1 MMISVAS
8 GKGGTGKTLV
18 TTNMAASIGGVELLD
33 CDVEE
38 PNSYLFFPEMDE
50 RESSDCMEPIPVID
64 EDRCTRCGRCSDFCA
79 YHALAVFPQKVLL
92 FPELCHGCGG
102 CALLCPEGAISEGSR
117 SIGRIHRGRS
127 GEVRLLWG
135 ELFVG
140 EPMATPLIR
149 AVKAEARG
157 DLVLVDSPPG
167 TACPVIEAV
176 RGSDFCLLVTEPTP
190 FGLYD
195 LSIAVQVVRGMDIP
209 CGVVVNRSGIGDR
222 GVYDYCKKESIP
234 ILLEIP
240 MKREIAELYSRGV
253 LFTTAMAEWRDKFVL
268 LLERIAEEVESR

>member
-1 MMISVAS
+1 MIISVAS

-18 TTNMAASIGGVELLD
+18 TTNLAASIGDVELVD

-38 PNSYLFFPEMDE
+38 PNSYLFFPD
-50 RESSDCMEPIPVID
+50 REEEVSFDCTVKIPVID
-64 EDRCTRCGRCSDFCA
+64 EDKCTRCGRCSEFCA
-79 YHALAVFPQKVLL
+79 YNALAVFPQNVLL
-92 FPELCHGCGG
+92 FKELCHGCGG
-102 CALLCPEGAISEGSR
+102 CALVCPEGAISEGAR
-117 SIGRIHRGRS
+117 PIGKIFRARS

-135 ELFVG
+135 ELNVG

-149 AVKAEARG
+149 SVKAEAKG
-157 DLVLVDSPPG
+157 NLILIDSPPG

-195 LSIAVQVVRGMDIP
+195 LSIAVQVVREMEIP

-222 GVYDYCKKESIP
+222 GVYDYCEKEKIP

-240 MKREIAELYSRGV
+240 MTRKIAELYSRGI
-253 LFTTAMAEWRDKFVL
+253 LFSREMTEWQERFAGL
-268 LLERIAEEVESR
+268 LGEVEEAIR

>member
-1 MMISVAS
+1 
-8 GKGGTGKTLV
+8 
-18 TTNMAASIGGVELLD
+18 
-33 CDVEE
+33 
-38 PNSYLFFPEMDE
+38 
-50 RESSDCMEPIPVID
+50 
-64 EDRCTRCGRCSDFCA
+64 
-79 YHALAVFPQKVLL
+79 
-92 FPELCHGCGG
+92 
-102 CALLCPEGAISEGSR
+102 
-117 SIGRIHRGRS
+117 
-127 GEVRLLWG
+127 
-135 ELFVG
+135 
-140 EPMATPLIR
+140 
-149 AVKAEARG
+149 EARG

-167 TACPVIEAV
+167 TACPVIEAA

>member
-18 TTNMAASIGGVELLD
+18 TTNMAAAIGGVDLVD

-38 PNSYLFFPEMDE
+38 PNSYLFFPDLEE
-50 RESSDCMEPIPVID
+50 KESSDCTVAIPLID
-64 EDRCTRCGRCSDFCA
+64 EERCTRCGQCSDFCA
-79 YHALAVFPQKVLL
+79 YNALAVFPQQVLL
-92 FPELCHGCGG
+92 FQELCHGCGG
-102 CALLCPEGAISEGSR
+102 CALLCPEGAISEGTR
-117 SIGRIHRGRS
+117 TIGKIHRARS
-127 GEVRLLWG
+127 GGVRLLWG
-135 ELFVG
+135 ELSVG

-149 AVKAEARG
+149 SVKAEAKG
-157 DLVLVDSPPG
+157 DLVLIDSPPG

-195 LSIAVQVVRGMDIP
+195 LSIAVQVVRGMEIP

-222 GVYDYCKKESIP
+222 GVYDYCERESIP

-240 MKREIAELYSRGV
+240 MKRQIAELTSRGV
-253 LFTTAMAEWRDKFVL
+253 LFSSVMTEWQEKFVHL
-268 LLERIAEEVESR
+268 LGKIEEAAK

>member
-1 MMISVAS
+1 MIISVAS

-18 TTNMAASIGGVELLD
+18 TTNLAASVGRVVLVD

-38 PNSYLFFPEMDE
+38 PNSYLFFPDRKEE
-50 RESSDCMEPIPVID
+50 ASFDCTVTIPIID
-64 EDRCTRCGRCSDFCA
+64 EDKCTRCGRCSEFCA
-79 YHALAVFPQKVLL
+79 YNALAVFPKQVLL
-92 FPELCHGCGG
+92 FKELCHGCGG
-102 CALLCPEGAISEGSR
+102 CALVCPEGAISDGTR
-117 SIGRIHRGRS
+117 TIGTIYRARS
-127 GEVRLLWG
+127 GDVRLLWG
-135 ELFVG
+135 ELSLG

-149 AVKAEARG
+149 SVKEEATG
-157 DLVLVDSPPG
+157 DLVLIDSPPG

-195 LSIAVQVVRGMDIP
+195 LSIAVQVVREMEIP
-209 CGVVVNRSGIGDR
+209 CGVVVNRSGVGDR
-222 GVYDYCKKESIP
+222 GVHKYCEKEEIP

-253 LFTTAMAEWRDKFVL
+253 LFSEVMTEWQERFADL
-268 LLERIAEEVESR
+268 LARIEEEIK

>member
-1 MMISVAS
+1 MIISVAS

-18 TTNMAASIGGVELLD
+18 TTNLAASIGEVELVD

-38 PNSYLFFPEMDE
+38 PNSYLFFPD
-50 RESSDCMEPIPVID
+50 REGETSSDCTVKIPAIN
-64 EDRCTRCGRCSDFCA
+64 EDKCTRCGRCSEFCA
-79 YHALAVFPQKVLL
+79 YNALAVFPQDVLL
-92 FPELCHGCGG
+92 FKELCHGCGG

-268 LLERIAEEVESR
+268 LLERIAEEVEAR

>member
-18 TTNMAASIGGVELLD
+18 TTNLAASVGGVELVD

-38 PNSYLFFPEMDE
+38 PNSYLFFPR
-50 RESSDCMEPIPVID
+50 REEETCTDCDVMIPVID
-64 EDRCTRCGRCSDFCA
+64 DGKCKRCGRCSEFCA
-79 YHALAVFPQKVLL
+79 YNALAVFPKQVLL
-92 FPELCHGCGG
+92 FKELCHGCGG
-102 CALLCPEGAISEGSR
+102 CALVCPEGAISEGSR
-117 SIGRIHRGRS
+117 AIGKVCRARS
-127 GEVRLLWG
+127 GDVRLLWG
-135 ELFVG
+135 ELSVG

-149 AVKAEARG
+149 SVKSEAKG
-157 DLVLVDSPPG
+157 DLILIDSPPG
-167 TACPVIEAV
+167 TACPVIETV

-209 CGVVVNRSGIGDR
+209 CGVVVNRSGVGDR
-222 GVYDYCKKESIP
+222 GVYDYCKREEIP

-240 MKREIAELYSRGV
+240 MNREIAELYSRGV
-253 LFTTAMAEWRDKFVL
+253 LFSEAMTEWRDKFTDL
-268 LLERIAEEVESR
+268 LRKIEEAAE

>member
-50 RESSDCMEPIPVID
+50 RESSDCMVPIPVID

-157 DLVLVDSPPG
+157 DL
-167 TACPVIEAV
+167 
-176 RGSDFCLLVTEPTP
+176 
-190 FGLYD
+190 
-195 LSIAVQVVRGMDIP
+195 
-209 CGVVVNRSGIGDR
+209 
-222 GVYDYCKKESIP
+222 
-234 ILLEIP
+234 
-240 MKREIAELYSRGV
+240 
-253 LFTTAMAEWRDKFVL
+253 
-268 LLERIAEEVESR
+268 

>member
-18 TTNMAASIGGVELLD
+18 ATNLAASIGSVELLD

-38 PNSYLFFPEMDE
+38 PNSYLFFPDLEEM
-50 RESSDCMEPIPVID
+50 ESSDCNVPIPVID
-64 EDRCTRCGRCSDFCA
+64 EDRCTRCGRCSEFCA
-79 YHALAVFPQKVLL
+79 YHALAVFPKEVLL

-102 CALLCPEGAISEGSR
+102 CDLVCPEGAVSMGAR
-117 SIGRIHRGRS
+117 AIGKIHRARS
-127 GEVRLLWG
+127 GGVRLLWG

-157 DLVLVDSPPG
+157 DLLLVDSPPG

-195 LSIAVQVVRGMDIP
+195 LSIAVQVVRRMEIP
-209 CGVVVNRSGIGDR
+209 CGVVVNRGGIGDR
-222 GVYDYCKKESIP
+222 GVYDYCEREGIP

-240 MKREIAELYSRGV
+240 MKREIAELTSRGV
-253 LFTTAMAEWRDKFVL
+253 LFSKVMVEWQEKFVH
-268 LLERIAEEVESR
+268 LLERIEEAAE